1 MFLSTLSRLRSASNR
16 PQAGSRGKNASLL
29 IIQYARDAPGK
40 GGREREREEDTFT
53 STYPASRKYFPW
65 KKEKEPPPF
74 PLLEKSPRKDECC
87 EFKETFEFIP
97 DRYILF
103 AFFSPKSGTKPR
115 ETSSTYLPPRVARNV
130 RERKREGGR
139 ENVGSPQVGAAMGAR
154 GQLEIVPN
162 NRGTRWTVH
171 SYLAGWIL
179 LSLRSDPLPY
189 LRIPR

>member
-1 MFLSTLSRLRSASNR
+1 MAKMHRCLSYNMLAMHLE
-16 PQAGSRGKNASLL
+16 
-29 IIQYARDAPGK
+29 
-40 GGREREREEDTFT
+40 RERERERRRIHLPLPTRRLE
-53 STYPASRKYFPW
+53 SISLGRRKKNLHLSPSS
-65 KKEKEPPPF
+65 PF
-74 PLLEKSPRKDECC
+74 PLLEKSPRKDERC

-97 DRYILF
+97 GRYILF

-130 RERKREGGR
+130 RERKGEGGR

-162 NRGTRWTVH
+162 NRGTRWMVH

>member
-1 MFLSTLSRLRSASNR
+1 MAKMHRCLSYNMLAMHLE
-16 PQAGSRGKNASLL
+16 
-29 IIQYARDAPGK
+29 
-40 GGREREREEDTFT
+40 RERERERRIHLPLPTRRLE
-53 STYPASRKYFPW
+53 SISLGRRKKNLHLP
-65 KKEKEPPPF
+65 PSPPF
-74 PLLEKSPRKDECC
+74 PLLEKSPRKDERC

-97 DRYILF
+97 GRYILL

-130 RERKREGGR
+130 RERKGEGGR